1 LRVFQRS
8 RQFFASFDSKL
19 QVPMKKLTF
28 LTLFIL
34 SSSAWAQS
42 VPAPATKRPNIVF
55 IMSDDHAYQ
64 AISAYSNRLIE
75 TPNIDRIAKMGMLFT
90 NATVTNS
97 ICAPSRATILTG
109 KHSHLNGKIDND
121 FPFDTTNV
129 TFPQLFQEAGYQ
141 TAMFGKLHFG
151 NAPKGFDQYKILPGQ
166 GSYYNPD
173 FITKNEGTIR
183 VEGYVTDII
192 TDMTLDWLEEE
203 RNPTDPFLLFY
214 LHKAPHRE
222 WLPAERHLEEFTQRT
237 FPEPATLFDDYS
249 GRGRA
254 AKEAEMNLLKHMNW
268 SGDSKIYPSV
278 MRELGIPGTS
288 NWDTL
293 AFSREVGRLTPAQLA
308 NWTRSYDQVN
318 AALKESYPSMDD
330 KEKMQWR
337 YQRYMQDYL
346 GTIRAVDE
354 NVGRVLDYLEANNLM
369 DNTLIVYTSDQGFYL
384 GEHGWY
390 DKRFVYDE
398 SFKTPLLVA
407 WPGKIAPKS
416 TSSTMV
422 QNLDYAQTF
431 LEAAGIPA
439 PADMQGESLL
449 PLLTGNSESWTR
461 DAVYYHYY
469 EYPAVHMV
477 KRHYAIVTEQYKLVH
492 YYYDVDE
499 WELIDRIKDPQEL
512 RNVYDDPAYAP
523 VVTEL
528 HRKLEALRKQYGDS
542 AEISQGYLDAYL
554 DRLEKNPAFGSN
566 IEVTKKLLEE
576 RKKSRQ
582 D

>member
-1 LRVFQRS
+1 
-8 RQFFASFDSKL
+8 
-19 QVPMKKLTF
+19 MKILPF
-28 LTLFIL
+28 LTLLLL

-42 VPAPATKRPNIVF
+42 TQAPTTKRPNIVF

-192 TDMTLDWLEEE
+192 TDMTLDWLKEE
-203 RNPTDPFLLFY
+203 RNPSDPFLLFY

-268 SGDSKIYPSV
+268 SGDSKIYPAV

-293 AFSREVGRLTPAQLA
+293 AFSREVGRLTPGQLA

-318 AALKESYPSMDD
+318 ADLKESYPSMDD

-354 NVGRVLDYLEANNLM
+354 NVGRVLDYLEANKLM

-512 RNVYDDPAYAP
+512 RNVYGDPSYAP
-523 VVTEL
+523 VVAEL